1 MLTRKHSL
9 NFEKKV
15 YQCLELLSYLLKHST
30 NIVQILNEN
39 PLKQQLFQVI
49 KNMKTFTNESSSLK
63 NNNDCDYNMKWPSLS
78 STTSTSTSLPLSIE
92 TVNLLN
98 EVESYFQHQ
107 TFDNA
112 EAESNDNVENL
123 DDNDDDKNPDQSEQ
137 QQTKENL
144 TDENQ
149 LSDGIEQMD
158 ISSSG

>member
-1 MLTRKHSL
+1 MLTTKHSL

-78 STTSTSTSLPLSIE
+78 STTTTSTSLPLSIE

-107 TFDNA
+107 TFDDA
-112 EAESNDNVENL
+112 DAESNDNVENV
-123 DDNDDDKNPDQSEQ
+123 DNNDKNPDQSEQ
-137 QQTKENL
+137 QAKENL
-144 TDENQ
+144 ADENQ